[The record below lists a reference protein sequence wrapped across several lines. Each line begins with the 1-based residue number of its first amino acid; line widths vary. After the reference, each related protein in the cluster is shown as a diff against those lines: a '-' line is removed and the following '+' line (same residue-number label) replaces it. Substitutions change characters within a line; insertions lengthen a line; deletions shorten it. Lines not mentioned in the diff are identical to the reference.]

1 MDLTPDF
8 TRRLDELAR
17 AFPTLQRNVPL
28 AQYSWVGLGG
38 PADLL
43 LLARTRAELIAVTQQ
58 AQALGVPWRIFGGL
72 SNCLIPDEG
81 LRGLVVLNRTAEVS
95 WDAEQGTVS
104 AESGVMMIAL
114 AREAIQRGWDGLT
127 WAVGLP
133 GTLGGALVNNAGA
146 GGEEI
151 GARLVWA
158 HLLASDGTQL
168 EVGPEWFDYAY
179 RYSRLKG
186 RTAGQWILLA
196 ARLQLTS
203 ASPQLLEMRAQEHLQ
218 RRRRSQPTGRSLG
231 SVFANPPGDYA
242 GRLIEAAG
250 LKGRRIG
257 GVVVSEVHANFFI
270 NEGGTAAD
278 YRALIVEVQAEVER
292 RFGVRLQPEIEIL

>member
-1 MDLTPDF
+1 MDQTPEAVQ
-8 TRRLDELAR
+8 RWDELAR

-43 LLARTRAELIAVTQQ
+43 LLARTRSELIAVTQQ
-58 AQALGVPWRIFGGL
+58 AQALGVPWRVFGGL

-81 LRGLVVLNRTAEVS
+81 LRGLVVLNRTAEVR

-151 GARLVWA
+151 GSRLLQA
-158 HLLASDGTQL
+158 QLLASDGTLL
-168 EVGPEWFDYAY
+168 EVGPAWFDYAY

-186 RTAGQWILLA
+186 RSAGQWVLLA
-196 ARLQLTS
+196 ARLQLTP
-203 ASPQLLEMRAQEHLQ
+203 AAPHLLEARAQEYLL

-250 LKGRRIG
+250 LKGKRIG
-257 GVVVSEVHANFFI
+257 GVMVSEVHANFFI

-278 YRALIVEVQAEVER
+278 YRALIAEVQAEVER